1 MLHKHYPEPVIFPKL
16 HRLRVSETA
25 WEHHFDLFMS
35 PALQAVELTRADHQ
49 ARTELINTLGLA
61 TDVCDI
67 RELYIETHGGE
78 IRFGELSPPVV
89 DILSRVLLRQTRL
102 ERVKLPSDI
111 SKQAFTHLAHT
122 PSLELLA
129 IDFYGAE
136 YEGILEASSS
146 PTPAIFPRLT
156 ELCLKVANMHDVSL
170 GTLLSFLDALTSS
183 SPLRKLTLIFFT
195 PPTDT
200 SKLLSD
206 LFSVISKFASLTHC
220 KLRYSPRSVWDEGTV
235 SPVMLEP
242 LYRIEGILRLELLN
256 IPVHVSPDVLRKM
269 AAAWPQVERIELG
282 QSSETSTSDIGL
294 EDIAPLVD
302 SCPRL
307 EYFGARFLPEARP
320 GWVAPS
326 IVHRQRPMVVDFGD
340 SPFHSQDAPRI
351 AAILAR
357 LLPVGSRA
365 RVSPSVPYL
374 EGDINQLLSDI
385 RE

>member
-16 HRLRVSETA
+16 HRLRISEKA
-25 WEHHFDLFMS
+25 WEHHFGLFMS
-35 PALQAVELTRADHQ
+35 PALQAVELTGADHQ
-49 ARTELINTLGLA
+49 ASTELINALDLA

-78 IRFGELSPPVV
+78 AWFGELSPPVV
-89 DILSRVLLRQTRL
+89 DTLSRVLLRQTRL

-111 SKQAFTHLAHT
+111 SKQALTHLAHT

-136 YEGILEASSS
+136 YEGILQAS

-156 ELCLKVANMHDVSL
+156 ELCLKVANMHDVTR

-195 PPTDT
+195 PPADT

-206 LFSVISKFASLTHC
+206 LFSIISKFASLTHC
-220 KLRYSPRSVWDEGTV
+220 KLRYSSRRGWDEGII
-235 SPVMLEP
+235 SPAMLEP
-242 LYRIEGILRLELLN
+242 LYRIEGILRLELLR

-282 QSSETSTSDIGL
+282 QGNKTSTSDIGL

-326 IVHRQRPMVVDFGD
+326 IVHRQRPMVVDFGE

-351 AAILAR
+351 AAVLAR
-357 LLPVGSRA
+357 LLPVGSRVV
-365 RVSPSVPYL
+365 VSPSGLYL
-374 EGDINQLLSDI
+374 RDNINRLLSDV